1 MARIYPS
8 VIDKQSPR
16 GERDIFKILKTQP
29 GTENWTVLHSFN
41 LPDHGVRRKGEIDFL
56 IMIPE
61 KGIIVLEV
69 KSHDS
74 IARVDGMWRYGDESP
89 IRRSPFEQAE
99 SAMYQFQK
107 RIGVLGTGIPCA
119 SAVAFTHTRFAEPSV
134 EWHQWQVID
143 QASMNPEALVASLL
157 NVAEENLK
165 ALTEMKLDPQRR
177 AAVAWCDPRRKLPT
191 SKLIET
197 ITSTI
202 RGDFEVHVDPR
213 LLHEQREIEYKK
225 FIKEQF
231 EAIDAMSEEVQI
243 LFEGAAGTGKTLLAI
258 EETRRSI
265 NEDFKTLFLCFNR
278 LLGNYLRQSLQD
290 ENLSIGTIHSFVK
303 QVFDQE
309 EDVLPNNRADFKK
322 LATLARENSLFLNI
336 YNSIVVDEIQDFCAI
351 GADELLTVIIE
362 QNPDARIRLFGDFTN
377 QMVNFGDSISRED
390 FLQNFPS
397 IRKYPLTRNCRNRPG
412 VGGTIELFTHKLD
425 LYRGYRLPD
434 TGNNF
439 KTIDVQ
445 SAAEIV
451 SACEREYLRLSRKYL
466 PSSIV
471 ILGLA
476 SEVSRENLGSNFSQ
490 IVTNDH
496 TKWNPTDNRV
506 LSTTVRKFKGLE
518 AQAVI
523 LTNFPDELD
532 IDLMYT
538 GISRAIEEVVIIA
551 PQNILAKYAGM

>member
-1 MARIYPS
+1 
-8 VIDKQSPR
+8 
-16 GERDIFKILKTQP
+16 
-29 GTENWTVLHSFN
+29 
-41 LPDHGVRRKGEIDFL
+41 
-56 IMIPE
+56 
-61 KGIIVLEV
+61 
-69 KSHDS
+69 
-74 IARVDGMWRYGDESP
+74 
-89 IRRSPFEQAE
+89 
-99 SAMYQFQK
+99 
-107 RIGVLGTGIPCA
+107 
-119 SAVAFTHTRFAEPSV
+119 
-134 EWHQWQVID
+134 
-143 QASMNPEALVASLL
+143 MNPEALVASLL

-165 ALTEMKLDPQRR
+165 TLAEMKLDPQRR
-177 AAVAWCDPRRKLPT
+177 VAAAWYDPRRKLPT

-213 LLHEQREIEYKK
+213 LLHEQREIEYKE
-225 FIKEQF
+225 FINEQF

-278 LLGNYLRQSLQD
+278 LLGNHLRQSLQD
-290 ENLSIGTIHSFVK
+290 ENLSIGTIHSFIRQAFGQK
-303 QVFDQE
+303 D
-309 EDVLPNNRADFKK
+309 DTLPNSRADFKK

-362 QNPDARIRLFGDFTN
+362 QNPDARIRLFGDFAN
-377 QMVNFGDSISRED
+377 QMINFGDSISREK

-412 VGGTIELFTHKLD
+412 VGGTIELFTQKLD

-434 TGNNF
+434 TGINF

-445 SAAEIV
+445 SAAETA
-451 SACEREYLRLSRKYL
+451 SACEREYLRLSKRYL

-476 SEVSRENLGSNFSQ
+476 GEVSRQDLVGNFAQ
-490 IVTNDH
+490 TVTNDH
-496 TKWNPTDNRV
+496 TKWSPENNKV

-518 AQAVI
+518 AHAVI
-523 LTNFPDELD
+523 LTNFPNEVD

-538 GISRAIEEVVIIA
+538 GISRAIEEIVIIA
-551 PQNILAKYAGM
+551 PQKILAKYAGM

>member
-8 VIDKQSPR
+8 FINKQSPR
-16 GERDIFKILKTQP
+16 GERDIFKILKAQP
-29 GTENWTVLHSFN
+29 GTEDWTVLHSFN

-61 KGIIVLEV
+61 KGIVVLEV

-74 IARVDGMWRYGDESP
+74 IARVNGMWEYGDEKP

-107 RIGVLGTGIPCA
+107 RIGVLGNGIPLA

-165 ALTEMKLDPQRR
+165 ALAGMKLDPQRR
-177 AAVAWCDPRRKLPT
+177 AAAAWYDPRRKLPT
-191 SKLIET
+191 SELIET

-213 LLHEQREIEYKK
+213 LLHEQREIEYKE
-225 FIKEQF
+225 FINEQF

-258 EETRRSI
+258 EEARRSV

-278 LLGNYLRQSLQD
+278 LLGNHLRQSLQD
-290 ENLSIGTIHSFVK
+290 ENLSIGTIHSLIR
-303 QVFDQE
+303 QVFGQE
-309 EDVLPNNRADFKK
+309 EDALPSSRADFKK
-322 LATLARENSLFLNI
+322 LANLARENSLVLNL

-351 GADELLTVIIE
+351 GADELLTAIIE
-362 QNPDARIRLFGDFTN
+362 QNSGARIRLFGDFAN
-377 QMVNFGDSISRED
+377 QMINFGDSISREE

-397 IRKYPLTRNCRNRPG
+397 IRKYQLTRNCRNRPG
-412 VGGTIELFTHKLD
+412 VGGTVELFTQKLD

-434 TGNNF
+434 TGINF

-445 SAAEIV
+445 SDAEIA
-451 SACEREYLRLSRKYL
+451 SACEREYLRLSKKYL

-476 SEVSRENLGSNFSQ
+476 GEVSREDLIGNFAQ

-496 TKWNPTDNRV
+496 TKWNPGSNKV

-518 AQAVI
+518 AHAVI
-523 LTNFPDELD
+523 LTNFPNEVD

-538 GISRAIEEVVIIA
+538 GISRAIEEIVIIA
-551 PQNILAKYAGM
+551 PQKILAKYAGM